1 MRTANPL
8 SARSRRLWATRTT
21 GKDSARKAPSSRC
34 GFPDTVSPS
43 CPRYFPIAL
52 RRTAIVVRG
61 DNLADVLYRDA
72 SSRIKDFAP
81 NPGRNI
87 SFLYRV
93 SF

>member
-1 MRTANPL
+1 VRFPPTPF
-8 SARSRRLWATRTT
+8 RRPDPPGSRL
-21 GKDSARKAPSSRC
+21 P
-34 GFPDTVSPS
+34 
-43 CPRYFPIAL
+43 L
-52 RRTAIVVRG
+52 RRTAIATRG